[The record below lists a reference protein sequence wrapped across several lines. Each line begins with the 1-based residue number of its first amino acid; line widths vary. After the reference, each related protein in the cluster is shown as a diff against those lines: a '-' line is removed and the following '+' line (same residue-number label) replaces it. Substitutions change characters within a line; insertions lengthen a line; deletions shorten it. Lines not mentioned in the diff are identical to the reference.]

1 MELFAKFILVEGI
14 RKRLIKFFFV
24 EFIGFNEETFNF
36 VIIIL
41 FPRFEFKDSKYLDF
55 SDRIKSIDSE
65 FPFVK

>member
-1 MELFAKFILVEGI
+1 MELFTKFILVEGI

-24 EFIGFNEETFNF
+24 EFIGFNEEIFDF

>member
-1 MELFAKFILVEGI
+1 MELFTKFILVEGI